1 MRLLWLL
8 FACLLVCFL
17 CKFCSQLAL
26 LPNIDFSE
34 AVLEI
39 TYSVVKD
46 RNFFSGLSA
55 ETSTL
60 DSSPRAQVF
69 KAHKPSESIPVSTRL
84 RTRKLPLY
92 CWKSACQ
99 WPSNKNRS
107 FARQGRA
114 LPLRTPDGGEG
125 ARTPDLRLAKP
136 ALFQTELHPQSL
148 VGLGRLE
155 LPTSRLSGVRSSQL
169 SYRPSSSFAAK

>member
-1 MRLLWLL
+1 LRLLWLL

-60 DSSPRAQVF
+60 DSSSRAQVST
-69 KAHKPSESIPVSTRL
+69 AHALPVSI
-84 RTRKLPLY
+84 
-92 CWKSACQ
+92 A
-99 WPSNKNRS
+99 
-107 FARQGRA
+107 F
-114 LPLRTPDGGEG
+114 
-125 ARTPDLRLAKP
+125 
-136 ALFQTELHPQSL
+136 
-148 VGLGRLE
+148 
-155 LPTSRLSGVRSSQL
+155 
-169 SYRPSSSFAAK
+169 